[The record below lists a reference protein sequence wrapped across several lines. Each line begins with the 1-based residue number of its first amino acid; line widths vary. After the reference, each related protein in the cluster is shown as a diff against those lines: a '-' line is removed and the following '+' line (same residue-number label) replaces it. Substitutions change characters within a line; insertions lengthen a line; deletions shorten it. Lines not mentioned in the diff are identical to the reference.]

1 MLMTWT
7 TPGTFPCITVLSL
20 RGSWWRTWCSSP
32 RYLDVPCGVP
42 GRGLWNLR
50 SCGDI
55 IRSLSLH
62 SARLRTRAQSL
73 RDWDCLGYLT
83 YMLR

>member
-1 MLMTWT
+1 MLMAWT

-20 RGSWWRTWCSSP
+20 RGSWWRTWCFSP

-50 SCGDI
+50 LCGDI
-55 IRSLSLH
+55 IRSCHCTAPVSGPGRKASNFSIQL
-62 SARLRTRAQSL
+62 
-73 RDWDCLGYLT
+73 Y
-83 YMLR
+83 

>member
-1 MLMTWT
+1 MLMAWT

-20 RGSWWRTWCSSP
+20 RGSWWRTWCFSP

-55 IRSLSLH
+55 IRPLSLH
-62 SARLRTRAQSL
+62 SARLRTRAQSRQL
-73 RDWDCLGYLT
+73 LAAAR
-83 YMLR
+83 R